1 MAGKFLSIEEAA
13 AHLGKSPE
21 EVRQLVE
28 RRQLSALRD
37 TAGPKFRIEEL
48 DRYREEAAEEAAAHN
63 SEGPDGVHAEISGT
77 AGSADAA
84 KEESGLSLDGLELD
98 LNDSAEASL
107 QIEEPATESS
117 SQPVTGKTDKA
128 PIGGSDDELA
138 MASGIELDDLQLGSD
153 SVESGGQQAAA
164 ADEVSL
170 VLGVDLE
177 ETSNQDAFTNTGSD
191 DSLVI
196 DAGEQADAR
205 PTTAGEDQ
213 ASLVIGDDI
222 EEAPADGPQTIVGA
236 SDSLVIG
243 DDEPAAVKPTS
254 TSDDPASLVLGDDL
268 DESPAGGPQTLVG
281 ADDSLASGIEDS
293 GPAKSENIAEAASLV
308 AGDDI
313 ELSGLD
319 MSLAGSLSGIE
330 LGDSDPAG
338 GQAAGGSAV
347 QGGSIGG
354 SFGSDIDLE
363 SLVASSAIASDAK
376 AKQSAVE
383 DSLAG
388 SDLFADDISVAEPEG
403 AEGSG
408 ILVDSGAG
416 SGASDVGSA
425 ISGGSGVFIDGSHVG
440 AVDHDGRLWIG
451 GRIGHGE
458 LAAAD
463 VELAVRLESHGA
475 KVGVEQV
482 AGVDFALGH
491 LRAILVRRADD
502 RARLDAR
509 AAERDGP
516 GLAPVIAAV
525 TFVDSRRAAE
535 FGKNDDQR
543 ALQHAAIRQVGHQR
557 GEGFVEFAELL
568 EVKVEVL
575 VVGVVV
581 RMRNL
586 HERNAVLQQ
595 PASHQCVLAEIVRA
609 VLFVFFGRLFRNVE
623 HVAAFHQLAS
633 LFVALRVDVGL
644 GRAALRRA
652 TAYANERV
660 VFDRPIGQN
669 QGIQHPLAQSWAE
682 LESTNLMAFRA
693 AQLYDRGEECGPEAN
708 AAKYLAGEAA
718 FNACNNAVMTHGGMG
733 YAKEY
738 HVERYLREAIIHR
751 LAPISPHLVL
761 CYIAEKVLGLP
772 KSY

>member
-13 AHLGKSPE
+13 AYLGKSPE

-48 DRYREEAAEEAAAHN
+48 DRYREEAAEEAAAHD

-98 LNDSAEASL
+98 LDDSAEASL

-408 ILVDSGAG
+408 ILVDSGSG

-425 ISGGSGVFIDGSHVG
+425 ISGGSGVFIEGGINLEGDDVKPWD
-440 AVDHDGRLWIG
+440 VDLGEFMNDVEEDADAATMLG
-451 GRIGHGE
+451 GNGEFDLDAEATADDPSQSAE
-458 LAAAD
+458 LASESQVGGNSSFFEKSQGPAD
-463 VELAVRLESHGA
+463 SSFFDQPEGGPTPLSEMPSSSML
-475 KVGVEQV
+475 
-482 AGVDFALGH
+482 
-491 LRAILVRRADD
+491 
-502 RARLDAR
+502 
-509 AAERDGP
+509 GP
-516 GLAPVIAAV
+516 GLGTTKFTGWQV
-525 TFVDSRRAAE
+525 TGLICCSLLLL
-535 FGKNDDQR
+535 FGGLLTFDLVRTIGSPND
-543 ALQHAAIRQVGHQR
+543 
-557 GEGFVEFAELL
+557 
-568 EVKVEVL
+568 
-575 VVGVVV
+575 
-581 RMRNL
+581 M
-586 HERNAVLQQ
+586 
-595 PASHQCVLAEIVRA
+595 
-609 VLFVFFGRLFRNVE
+609 
-623 HVAAFHQLAS
+623 
-633 LFVALRVDVGL
+633 
-644 GRAALRRA
+644 
-652 TAYANERV
+652 
-660 VFDRPIGQN
+660 
-669 QGIQHPLAQSWAE
+669 PLA
-682 LESTNLMAFRA
+682 NPIV
-693 AQLYDRGEECGPEAN
+693 GG
-708 AAKYLAGEAA
+708 LAGV
-718 FNACNNAVMTHGGMG
+718 FGWN
-733 YAKEY
+733 
-738 HVERYLREAIIHR
+738 
-751 LAPISPHLVL
+751 
-761 CYIAEKVLGLP
+761 
-772 KSY
+772 